1 MSLFPASP
9 PFQSQSKNTLVLL
22 TVCVWWPLTSVFT
35 SLSLKTYLSGC
46 FLFLPSVFISLLLQA
61 YLFYFLLPGDTAFIP
76 NICSPIFSSS
86 SSVSHS
92 VVSDSLQPHERE
104 LTRLLCSWDSAG
116 RNTGV
121 GCRFLLQGIFL
132 TQGSNPHLLH
142 LLLSPCS
149 LL

>member
-1 MSLFPASP
+1 MWPLLSRMSLFPASP

-92 VVSDSLQPHERE
+92 VVSDSLQPHELE

-116 RNTGV
+116 RNMEWV
-121 GCRFLLQGIFL
+121 AVSFSR
-132 TQGSNPHLLH
+132 GS
-142 LLLSPCS
+142 S
-149 LL
+149 